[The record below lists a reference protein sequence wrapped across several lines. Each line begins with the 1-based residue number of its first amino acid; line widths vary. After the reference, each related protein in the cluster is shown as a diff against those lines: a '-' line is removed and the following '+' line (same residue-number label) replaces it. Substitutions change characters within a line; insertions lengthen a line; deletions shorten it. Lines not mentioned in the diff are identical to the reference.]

1 MQSLDRRRP
10 RLPDVQARRVWKI
23 AGEDA
28 CACEQLRAE
37 QSMAIAD
44 AVETRTLW
52 DVERIRADF
61 PVLHQSVN
69 GKPLIYLD
77 NGASSQVPQVVID
90 RGIFYI
96 EQEHSNIHRG
106 VHYLSQRA
114 TTAYEGA
121 REKVKRFI
129 NARESRECIFV
140 RGTTEGINL
149 VMHGYGRKFIGEGD
163 EVVISAMEHHANIVP
178 WQMLCEEKGARLRV
192 IPMNDAGE
200 LILDEYDALLNTRTK
215 LVALTH
221 VSNALGTINPIK
233 DMIAQAHKYGVPV
246 LIDGAQSA
254 PHMPVD
260 VQDLDCDF
268 YAFSGHKM
276 YAPTG
281 SGIIYGKAQLLEMMN
296 PFQGGGDMIKNVTFE
311 KTTYAELP
319 NKMEA
324 GTPAIASQ
332 IGLGAAIDYLN
343 SIGREQ
349 AAAWENELLR
359 YATERVSAIE
369 GVRIIGTAKKK
380 ASVLSFVIDGIHPH
394 DIGTILDQEGIA
406 VRAGHHC
413 AQPVM
418 QRFNVPATARASFAF
433 YNTKEEIDVLAQT
446 IEKVIEIFS

>member
-1 MQSLDRRRP
+1 VTS
-10 RLPDVQARRVWKI
+10 
-23 AGEDA
+23 G
-28 CACEQLRAE
+28 
-37 QSMAIAD
+37 
-44 AVETRTLW
+44 TLTTLESPVSTTW
-52 DVERIRADF
+52 DIERIRADF
-61 PVLHQSVN
+61 PVLQQTVN

-77 NGASSQVPQVVID
+77 NSASSQVPQVVID
-90 RGIFYI
+90 RGSVYL

-106 VHYLSQRA
+106 VHYLSQKA

-129 NARESRECIFV
+129 NARDSRECIFV
-140 RGTTEGINL
+140 RGATEGINL
-149 VMHGYGRKFIGEGD
+149 VMYGYGRKFIGAGD
-163 EVVISAMEHHANIVP
+163 EIIISAMEHHSNIVP
-178 WQMLCEEKGARLRV
+178 WQMLCEEKGAILRV
-192 IPMNDAGE
+192 IPMNDSGE
-200 LILDEYDALLNTRTK
+200 LLLDEYDGLLNERTK
-215 LVALTH
+215 LVGVMH

-233 DMIAQAHKYGVPV
+233 EMIAQAHKYGVPV
-246 LIDGAQSA
+246 LIDGAQAA

-268 YAFSGHKM
+268 YVFSGHKM

-281 SGIIYGKAQLLEMMN
+281 SGVLYGKMVLLEKMN
-296 PFQGGGDMIKNVTFE
+296 PFQGGGDMIKTVTFE
-311 KTTYAELP
+311 KSTYAEP
-319 NKMEA
+319 PTKFEA

-343 SIGREQ
+343 SIGREH
-349 AAAWENELLR
+349 AAAYEAELLR

-369 GVRIIGTAKKK
+369 GVRIIGTAKNK

-418 QRFNVPATARASFAF
+418 QRFKVPATARASFSF
-433 YNTKEEIDVLAQT
+433 YNTKEEIDVLART
-446 IEKVIEIFS
+446 IERVIEIFS